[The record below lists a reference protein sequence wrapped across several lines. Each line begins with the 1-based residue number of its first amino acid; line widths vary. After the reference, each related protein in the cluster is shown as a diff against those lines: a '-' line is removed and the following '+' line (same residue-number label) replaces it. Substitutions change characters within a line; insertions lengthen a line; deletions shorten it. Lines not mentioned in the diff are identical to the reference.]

1 MKAPTKVQSWQ
12 KVYILLLFLPFL
24 NPLINNNLILYNMNK
39 IKCIVCDKNFNVNYI
54 AKHHET
60 NKHINN
66 LKKYKE
72 NKKKEKNNNRK
83 CANICLIF

>member
-1 MKAPTKVQSWQ
+1 
-12 KVYILLLFLPFL
+12 
-24 NPLINNNLILYNMNK
+24 MNK
-39 IKCIVCDKNFNVNYI
+39 VKCIVCDKNFNINYMN
-54 AKHHET
+54 KHFET